1 MKKMAYA
8 KSFLLIT
15 IVVMVTSWCSA
26 TILPVKINPDRTA
39 GFYAEGPSGYER
51 EGLTPNIIPIYVR
64 WYERE
69 PFGYDRTLVATARV
83 SGGQNS
89 VFSSITTEKDLYVR
103 AGIENCEMEIG
114 YDEFFPIGTPV
125 TLMGS
130 VQVSGDAVP
139 YQWTVRIGGR
149 IDGYSIKSDGSASQE
164 FSLTVLAGQTL
175 PFEFIHTSS
184 FKRSAYQSNVDIEF
198 SIVPEPS
205 TVVLFC
211 LGSLAMGWRRRK
223 S

>member
-1 MKKMAYA
+1 MKVMVYTKP
-8 KSFLLIT
+8 LLFVI
-15 IVVMVTSWCSA
+15 ILVMVTSLCSA
-26 TILPVKINPDRTA
+26 TLLPVKINPDRTA

-51 EGLTPNIIPIYVR
+51 EGLTPNIIPIYVQ
-64 WYERE
+64 WYEIE
-69 PFGYDRTLVATARV
+69 PISYDRTLVATARV

-89 VFSSITTEKDLYVR
+89 VFSSITTEKDLYVM

-139 YQWTVRIGGR
+139 NQWTVRIGDR
-149 IDGYSIKSDGSASQE
+149 IDGYSIRADGSASQE
-164 FSLTVLAGQTL
+164 FSLSVLAGQTL

-184 FKRSAYQSNVDIEF
+184 FQRSAYQSNVDIEF

-205 TVVLFC
+205 TVALFC
-211 LGSLAMGWRRRK
+211 LGSLAMGWHRRK